1 MQHSDSKQRRHKVIP
16 LLCKNFK
23 WKYRP
28 PINSMT
34 ESAVTYKCDRVKKE
48 GGRQTDRQTPG
59 KVCRATIVDGT
70 NVSDSVSPVSSLTL
84 LWLNHWITEHWCPTS
99 LHWPRGGQ
107 QETLPFSCSFAA
119 PLTILS
125 VTILLIIPIQW
136 FNEFNGKNRKN
147 DLCTFCIL
155 HCVLYHNCAS
165 CTTSFR
171 QIRP

>member
-84 LWLNHWITEHWCPTS
+84 LWLNHWITECTGAR
-99 LHWPRGGQ
+99 LHFTDPLLGRPGDSAIFSFSIFIFQ
-107 QETLPFSCSFAA
+107 LCSTAYDLLLVKLTLLYYYHSMGRTTFVLFVP
-119 PLTILS
+119 
-125 VTILLIIPIQW
+125 Q
-136 FNEFNGKNRKN
+136 
-147 DLCTFCIL
+147 LCG
-155 HCVLYHNCAS
+155 LYS

-171 QIRP
+171 QLRP